1 MCVPDPAVLILV
13 VKQGDARQR
22 EVALPLSEF
31 QEGPVPVLGP
41 ERQVE
46 LGNDLVPLPH
56 RGQRAG
62 EKLPGA
68 DRARSGSTDQSD
80 LGLAGHRDARQ
91 FRSGIG
97 MSKAAADCAAV
108 ADLIMRD
115 MGDRLTQQ
123 RMRDLQPAIVLD
135 VAPTYS
141 GAEADAAVA
150 NTNRV

>member
-1 MCVPDPAVLILV
+1 
-13 VKQGDARQR
+13 
-22 EVALPLSEF
+22 
-31 QEGPVPVLGP
+31 
-41 ERQVE
+41 
-46 LGNDLVPLPH
+46 
-56 RGQRAG
+56 
-62 EKLPGA
+62 
-68 DRARSGSTDQSD
+68 
-80 LGLAGHRDARQ
+80 
-91 FRSGIG
+91 

-150 NTNRV
+150 NSNRV